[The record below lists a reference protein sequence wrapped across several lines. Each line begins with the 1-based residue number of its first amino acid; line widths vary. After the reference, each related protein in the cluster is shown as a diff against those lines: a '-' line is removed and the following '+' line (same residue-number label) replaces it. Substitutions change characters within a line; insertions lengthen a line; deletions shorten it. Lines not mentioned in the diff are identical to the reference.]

1 MDHRKDERVY
11 YRNDIQDF
19 RSFGQSETQKL
30 SSVQPQFCPETEI
43 SSEVNLQNSVSSKP
57 LVG

>member
-1 MDHRKDERVY
+1 MDHRKAEKVS
-11 YRNDIQDF
+11 YRNGIQGF
-19 RSFGQSETQKL
+19 RSFGQSKTQKL

>member
-1 MDHRKDERVY
+1 MDHRKAERVAY
-11 YRNDIQDF
+11 HNGIRDF
-19 RSFGQSETQKL
+19 QSFSQSEIQKL

-43 SSEVNLQNSVSSKP
+43 SSEVDLYNSVSSKL

>member
-1 MDHRKDERVY
+1 MDHQKAEKVGY
-11 YRNDIQDF
+11 HNGIQYF

-30 SSVQPQFCPETEI
+30 SYVQPQFCPETEI
-43 SSEVNLQNSVSSKP
+43 GSEVNLQNSVSSKL